1 MADMEKEIDGLDLDK
16 NFSGEAET
24 ETVDNGTQE
33 TEGGEGD
40 GDGAGGQVVETV
52 AEGDGGDGEDGKQG
66 SPGKSDGQ
74 FGVKGHTPKGV
85 QERFNELSRSNREI
99 KEENARLKREL
110 EEIRKAMPKPPEKK
124 KEDFASEEEWVS
136 HLAKKQAMEI
146 VEAER
151 AKDREEAEI
160 RDACNAYSG
169 REGDARKLFADYDE
183 VMSADVQL
191 PGVDREAYLYV
202 MKSPLGP
209 MVNYTLRKVDAV
221 RSQFMMTPDSGKL
234 DFLKG
239 VEGRLRELMSRTPE
253 KAPNGNAGQGGDK
266 PKAAI
271 RQPQEVRHQVSRS
284 PNPATCSMQEW
295 MDFGD

>member
-1 MADMEKEIDGLDLDK
+1 MADMEKEIDGLELEK
-16 NFSGEAET
+16 NFTGELEEVKDGTPNEPGQT
-24 ETVDNGTQE
+24 EPEQDGGNPEEPKGDEDNTA
-33 TEGGEGD
+33 D
-40 GDGAGGQVVETV
+40 GQVQDE
-52 AEGDGGDGEDGKQG
+52 
-66 SPGKSDGQ
+66 PGQKDRDP

-110 EEIRKAMPKPPEKK
+110 EEIRKAIPKPPEKK

-136 HLAKKQAMEI
+136 HLAKRQAMEI

-151 AKDREEAEI
+151 AKDREDAEI
-160 RDACNAYSG
+160 REACAAYSG
-169 REGDARKLFADYDE
+169 REGDARKLFQDYDE

-191 PGVDREAYLYV
+191 PGVDRDAYLYV
-202 MKSPLGP
+202 MRSPLGP
-209 MVNYTLRKVDAV
+209 MVNYTLRKVAAV
-221 RSQFMMTPDSGKL
+221 RSQFMMTPDPGKL

-239 VEGRLRELMSRTPE
+239 VECRLREIMSSQPANPPKGRPHEAE
-253 KAPNGNAGQGGDK
+253 KAGTS
-266 PKAAI
+266 I